1 MTDLNEATPTG
12 GSEGPRICVGIA
24 TRGRPVM
31 LKALLD
37 SLVDLN
43 TDGFECVFV
52 VVENNDQ
59 PTVADRRC
67 FCNEA
72 HRKGFV

>member
-1 MTDLNEATPTG
+1 MDGPTPSGASTR
-12 GSEGPRICVGIA
+12 PRICVGIA

-31 LKALLD
+31 LKILLD

-43 TDGFECVFV
+43 TDGIECMFV

-59 PTVADRRC
+59 PTVAGIVDA
-67 FCNEA
+67 FAKSAPESFA
-72 HRKGFV
+72 